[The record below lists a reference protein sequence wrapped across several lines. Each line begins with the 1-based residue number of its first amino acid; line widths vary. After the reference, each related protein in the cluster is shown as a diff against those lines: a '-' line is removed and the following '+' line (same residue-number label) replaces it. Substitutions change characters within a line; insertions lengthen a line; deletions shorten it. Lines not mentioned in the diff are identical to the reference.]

1 MPSTLLRLAVAL
13 LAFGL
18 GVSATALW
26 IAYRTPDV
34 SSLKGIPRHAHPL
47 PPLPPLPTIE
57 GELPPPPPPPATLRT
72 RAQVSA
78 GVLDGRARNKPSPS
92 YPALLGANPASGSI
106 TVEILVDETGKV
118 IAAKAISGHPLLREA
133 AARAAYQAEFAP
145 VRLSGQAVTVYGTLT
160 YDFVLP

>member
-1 MPSTLLRLAVAL
+1 MPSTLIRFAVAL

-34 SSLKGIPRHAHPL
+34 SSLKGIPRHAHTL

-57 GELPPPPPPPATLRT
+57 GELPPPPPPVTLRT
-72 RAQVSA
+72 RARISA
-78 GVLDGRARNKPSPS
+78 GVLDGRARHKPAPN
-92 YPALLGANPASGSI
+92 YPALSGAKPAAGSI

-118 IAAKAISGHPLLREA
+118 IEAKAISGHPLLREA